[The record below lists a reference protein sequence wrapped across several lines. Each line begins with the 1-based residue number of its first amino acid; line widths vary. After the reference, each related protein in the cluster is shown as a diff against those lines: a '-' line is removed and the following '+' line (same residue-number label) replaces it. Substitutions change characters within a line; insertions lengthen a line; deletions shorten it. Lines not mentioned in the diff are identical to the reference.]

1 MVTTKKRG
9 LLSAFALASV
19 GALVLAGC
27 SAEAETGTGTAGGG
41 GGGSTAGGPVTL
53 TITSNAISGGKNA
66 TEADWIADWVIPN
79 FEAAM
84 AAEGQDVTV
93 VFEAQGVDDEDYKTK
108 IALDLQS
115 GGGADIIAIDG
126 IWVGEFAEAGYI
138 KPLNQIA
145 GSAVD
150 AWEGWNQIP
159 AAVQGA
165 TSYQGERY
173 GITGGADGRVLY
185 FNRDIFDQAGLPTDW
200 QPTSWDDILD
210 AARTLK
216 SLDGVIPIQLNAGTA
231 MGEATTMQGLLPML
245 VGTGEQVYED
255 GKWIGSTDGLQKVLD
270 LYKTIYVDEGLGD
283 AILQQEAAGRDTS
296 FQLFAE
302 GKIAILLEGDYFW
315 RGVVEPENGLAPME
329 DRETVVGFAKIPAIN
344 PGGGI
349 NGQDFVS
356 MSGGGGRVLNPNSDN
371 PELAWALMEF
381 MHSKEAFESL
391 TAGVLRI
398 TPRNDVNEGKLGSDP
413 LLAFVSEQV
422 LPVTAYRP
430 GLAEYPQVS
439 VLLQQATLDVVSGT
453 AVETALQT
461 YVSNLAGIVGQDA
474 ISG

>member
-1 MVTTKKRG
+1 MVKNKKRG

-27 SAEAETGTGTAGGG
+27 SAETETGAGAAGGDG
-41 GGGSTAGGPVTL
+41 NAADSPVTL

-93 VFEAQGVDDEDYKTK
+93 EFEAQGVDDEDYKTK

-115 GGGADIIAIDG
+115 GGGADIMSIDG

-138 KPLNQIA
+138 KPLNEIA

-159 AAVQGA
+159 ASVQGA
-165 TSYQGERY
+165 TSYQDERY

-185 FNRDIFDQAGLPTDW
+185 FNRDIFEQAGLPTDW

-216 SLDGVIPIQLNAGTA
+216 TLDGVIPIQLNAGTA

-245 VGTGEQVYED
+245 VGTGERAFED
-255 GKWIGSTDGLQKVLD
+255 GKWIGATNGMQEVLD
-270 LYKTIYVDEGLGD
+270 LYKTIYIDEDLGD
-283 AILQQEAAGRDTS
+283 PILQQEAAGRDTS

-302 GKIAILLEGDYFW
+302 GEIGILLEGDYFW
-315 RGVVEPENGLAPME
+315 RGVIEPESGLAPMA
-329 DRETVVGFAKIPAIN
+329 DREAVVGFAKIPAIN

-381 MHSKEAFESL
+381 MHSKDAFESL

-398 TPRNDVNEGKLGSDP
+398 TPRNDVNEGNLGSDP
-413 LLAFVSEQV
+413 LLSFVSEQV

-439 VLLQQATLDVVSGT
+439 VLLQEATLDVVSGT
-453 AVETALQT
+453 AVDAALQT
-461 YVSNLAGIVGQDA
+461 YVNSLADIVGQDG